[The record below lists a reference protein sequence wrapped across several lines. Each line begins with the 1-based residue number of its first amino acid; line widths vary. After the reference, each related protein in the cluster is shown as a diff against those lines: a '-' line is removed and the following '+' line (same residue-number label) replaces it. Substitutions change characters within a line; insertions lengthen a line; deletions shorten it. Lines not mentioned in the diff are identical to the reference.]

1 MTVNDLTP
9 LLKRLKLGQMLPTL
23 PERIALA
30 RRDSLDYVAF
40 LEVILSDEVNRRD
53 VKRLRTRLEK
63 AGFEQICSLED
74 FDWGAEIS
82 MDKRLIDAVF
92 ALEFLQRAEHVLL
105 VGPVGVGK
113 SFLAQALGYAAVR
126 AGHAVRFAR
135 ADHFFRDMAR
145 ARLDATAERT
155 FRSYLAPDLLIL
167 RRSGVAAPLPAAVAG
182 PVRAGD
188 RPAPGFKLRDH
199 LQPGGRGVAG
209 IVCRSG
215 AGQQRIGPVGQRQLP
230 DRDRGQKLSAE
241 ALAAPAIVGAIGG
254 RQGHLR
260 GRNRPPQRH

>member
-74 FDWGAEIS
+74 FDWGADIT
-82 MDKRLIDAVF
+82 MDRRLIDAVF
-92 ALEFLQRAEHVLL
+92 ALEFLSRAEHVLL

-113 SFLAQALGYAAVR
+113 SFLAQALGYAAVKT
-126 AGHAVRFAR
+126 GYSVRFAR
-135 ADHFFRDMAR
+135 ADRFFGDMAR
-145 ARLDATAERT
+145 ARLDGSSERT

-167 RRSGVAAPLPAAVAG
+167 DDLGLQRFSQQQSLDLYELVIARHRVSSFVITSNRAIEEWLALFADPVLGNSALDRLANGAYQIVIDGESYRRRLSPHARLLAELAEN
-182 PVRAGD
+182 D
-188 RPAPGFKLRDH
+188 RN
-199 LQPGGRGVAG
+199 
-209 IVCRSG
+209 G
-215 AGQQRIGPVGQRQLP
+215 A
-230 DRDRGQKLSAE
+230 
-241 ALAAPAIVGAIGG
+241 
-254 RQGHLR
+254 
-260 GRNRPPQRH
+260 

>member
-1 MTVNDLTP
+1 
-9 LLKRLKLGQMLPTL
+9 MLPTL

-30 RRDSLDYVAF
+30 CRDSLDYVAF
-40 LEVILSDEVNRRD
+40 LEVILSEEVNRRD
-53 VKRLRTRLEK
+53 AKRLRTRLEK

-92 ALEFLQRAEHVLL
+92 SLEFLERSEHVLL

-113 SFLAQALGYAAVR
+113 SFLAQALGYAAVK

-167 RRSGVAAPLPAAVAG
+167 DDLGLQRLSQQQSLDLYELVIARHRASSFTITSNRAVEEWLALFAD
-182 PVRAGD
+182 PVLGNSALD
-188 RPAPGFKLRDH
+188 RLANSSY
-199 LQPGGRGVAG
+199 Q
-209 IVCRSG
+209 IVIDGKSYR
-215 AGQQRIGPVGQRQLP
+215 
-230 DRDRGQKLSAE
+230 QKLSPHRQLLERLE
-241 ALAAPAIVGAIGG
+241 AA
-254 RQGHLR
+254 RDS
-260 GRNRPPQRH
+260 

>member
-74 FDWGAEIS
+74 FDWGADIS
-82 MDKRLIDAVF
+82 MDRRLVDAVF
-92 ALEFLQRAEHVLL
+92 SLEFLQRCEHVLL

-113 SFLAQALGYAAVR
+113 SFLAQALGYAAVK

-145 ARLDATAERT
+145 ARLDATTERT

-167 RRSGVAAPLPAAVAG
+167 DDLGLQRFSQQQSVDLYKLVIARHRTASFVITSNRAVEEWLALFADAVLGNSALDRLANASYQIVIEGRSY
-182 PVRAGD
+182 R
-188 RPAPGFKLRDH
+188 
-199 LQPGGRGVAG
+199 
-209 IVCRSG
+209 
-215 AGQQRIGPVGQRQLP
+215 
-230 DRDRGQKLSAE
+230 QKLSPHRQLLERLE
-241 ALAAPAIVGAIGG
+241 AATES
-254 RQGHLR
+254 
-260 GRNRPPQRH
+260 